1 MSLTLQAQDES
12 ELAKA
17 TQNPVADM
25 ISLPFQNN
33 TTYGNAPYNRAQ
45 NILNI
50 QPVIPIQLGDISE
63 NKFLFQYFVNY
74 NLSKGWYVVSA
85 PIMTANWNAPECC
98 QA

>member
-1 MSLTLQAQDES
+1 MKQRIFIHVFVPLIVSLSLQAQDES

-25 ISLPFQNN
+25 ISLLFQNN

-50 QPVIPIQLGDISE
+50 QPVIPIQLGE
-63 NKFLFQYFVNY
+63 R
-74 NLSKGWYVVSA
+74 
-85 PIMTANWNAPECC
+85 TT
-98 QA
+98 